1 MTAKRQLSDQVLG
14 GIKERN
20 ACFSRETI
28 QAAADKAGLTAR
40 EAEINGLVHL
50 TPMEIALMEEAG
62 SGSLRP

>member
-40 EAEINGLVHL
+40 EAEINGLVHHP
-50 TPMEIALMEEAG
+50 PM
-62 SGSLRP
+62 